1 MTSVSSFQ
9 VSETNLR
16 DIGYQA
22 RLATAT
28 ATQHET
34 TDPIGLAWHPENLIG
49 VTKLVFFLFFFSV
62 IHSFIQA
69 NLRGS
74 ADA

>member
-9 VSETNLR
+9 VSQMNFR

-28 ATQHET
+28 QTQNDS
-34 TDPIGLAWHPENLIG
+34 TDPIGLGWRAWHPENLIG
-49 VTKLVFFLFFFSV
+49 VTKLVFSFLFLGDSF
-62 IHSFIQA
+62 IHS
-69 NLRGS
+69 G
-74 ADA
+74 

>member
-9 VSETNLR
+9 VSQMNFR

-28 ATQHET
+28 ATQHES
-34 TDPIGLAWHPENLIG
+34 TDPIGLGWRTWHPE
-49 VTKLVFFLFFFSV
+49 KLNWCHKACFFSFLFLGDSF
-62 IHSFIQA
+62 IHS
-69 NLRGS
+69 G
-74 ADA
+74 